1 MRRRAARV
9 PGEDLAAEE
18 NIVDGLLQAAGL
30 LVEAHVSQEHH
41 TGEEHACAREARG
54 AKVNRSV
61 MLGMHALGPQRS
73 ARVGG
78 GGGGGGGR

>member
-1 MRRRAARV
+1 
-9 PGEDLAAEE
+9 
-18 NIVDGLLQAAGL
+18 VDGLLQAAGL

-41 TGEEHACAREARG
+41 TGEEHAWIRAARGG
-54 AKVNRSV
+54 AKVDRSV

-78 GGGGGGGR
+78 GGGR